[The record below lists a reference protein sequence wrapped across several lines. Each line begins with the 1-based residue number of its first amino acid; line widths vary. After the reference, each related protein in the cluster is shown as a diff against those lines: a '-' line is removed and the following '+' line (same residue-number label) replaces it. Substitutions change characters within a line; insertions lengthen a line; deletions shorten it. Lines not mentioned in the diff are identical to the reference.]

1 MLQVQSEL
9 SVKDIDL
16 LFDSIDQ
23 NGDGSI
29 SFLEFTAAMID
40 PRQVD
45 IREMNQVCSSLF
57 RSLIAF
63 LTLVPLFFFLDFVNT
78 SYFLFPTRHS
88 VYSIKS
94 KRVI

>member
-45 IREMNQVCSSLF
+45 IREMNQVC
-57 RSLIAF
+57 
-63 LTLVPLFFFLDFVNT
+63 
-78 SYFLFPTRHS
+78 FLFLLCLCGF
-88 VYSIKS
+88 
-94 KRVI
+94 

>member
-45 IREMNQVCSSLF
+45 IREMNQVCFFVSLLVVWLFMSSF
-57 RSLIAF
+57 FHSRYVF
-63 LTLVPLFFFLDFVNT
+63 L
-78 SYFLFPTRHS
+78 R
-88 VYSIKS
+88 
-94 KRVI
+94 